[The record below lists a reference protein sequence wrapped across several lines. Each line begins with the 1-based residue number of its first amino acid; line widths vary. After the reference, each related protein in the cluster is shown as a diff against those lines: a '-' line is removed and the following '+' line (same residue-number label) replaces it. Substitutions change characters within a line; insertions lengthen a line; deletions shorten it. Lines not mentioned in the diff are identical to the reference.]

1 VKFAFGEFSKMKK
14 KKYRSKTSKKRIQK
28 KFKEEAHSMISYYNT
43 YLEALELMKRVED
56 IYEYNPRTKK

>member
-1 VKFAFGEFSKMKK
+1 MKK